1 MRLTLVAV
9 GRARVGHRGAA
20 LAALYDD
27 YAERLTKGPW
37 GPLRLKEVEERRAVP
52 AAERPA
58 REAALI
64 RDALPAGAFRIVLD
78 ERGRALGS
86 WDFASQLQAIAESG
100 RAELAFVVGGAD
112 GLDPA
117 LRQEADLLLSLG
129 AMTWPHLLVRVLLA
143 EQLFRAQSIL
153 SGHPYHRG

>member
-9 GRARVGHRGAA
+9 GRARVGGRGAA
-20 LAALYDD
+20 LARLYED
-27 YAERLTKGPW
+27 YAERLEKGPW

-52 AAERPA
+52 SAERPA

-64 RDALPAGAFRIVLD
+64 RQALPEGAYRILLD
-78 ERGRALGS
+78 ERGRSLDSRA
-86 WDFASQLQAIAESG
+86 FATHLQGIAESG
-100 RAELAFVVGGAD
+100 RAELAFVIGGAD
-112 GLDPA
+112 GLDEG
-117 LRQEADLLLSLG
+117 LRGEADLLLSLG

-153 SGHPYHRG
+153 SGHPYHRD